1 MNYKAGN
8 VILPL
13 LLVLTIA
20 GFFLVKAIVNRTF
33 TEAQTE
39 VEAGVQDRLDPF
51 SSKYSLSRQMGS
63 IDTWITFT
71 NQRFNYKITHPR
83 YWNKLESREYPGAE
97 DLYEAVLS
105 SSVKL
110 SVIIQQNF
118 TEAKEAEKI
127 KTPEGE
133 FKFFEN
139 TPQTKAAYIK
149 KNDFYYIIRLQENN
163 YFGSETEFRG
173 TFFNVLKRFEF
184 LD

>member
-1 MNYKAGN
+1 MSFKAGN
-8 VILPL
+8 IILPL

-20 GFFLVKAIVNRTF
+20 GFFFVKAVVRRTF

-51 SSKYSLSRQMGS
+51 SSKYSLSRQMGA

-97 DLYEAVLS
+97 DLYEAALS
-105 SSVKL
+105 SDVKL
-110 SVIIQQNF
+110 SVIVQKNF
-118 TEAKEAEKI
+118 VEAKEAEKI
-127 KTPEGE
+127 KTLEGT
-133 FKFFEN
+133 FIFFEN
-139 TPQTKAAYIK
+139 AADSKAAYIK
-149 KNDFYYIIRLQENN
+149 KNKLYYIIRLQEND

-173 TFFNVLKRFEF
+173 TFFNILKRFGF